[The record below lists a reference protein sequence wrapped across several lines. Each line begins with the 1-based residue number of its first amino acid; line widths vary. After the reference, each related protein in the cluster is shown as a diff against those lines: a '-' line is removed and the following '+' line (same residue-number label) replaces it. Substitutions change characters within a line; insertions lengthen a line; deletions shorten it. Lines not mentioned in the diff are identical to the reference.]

1 MNAHMR
7 AQLYKCMLIPICQAC
22 LVGYQAWPLEYDHWE
37 SNSSKGGGL
46 RVRPTTASL
55 HAGPPPTP
63 RTPLRKML
71 SFRRLVFSGRP
82 TPPIYSIHTVY
93 APQERFAKDGKL
105 ASGMLYP
112 VL

>member
-55 HAGPPPTP
+55 RSAVARRPTTHP
-63 RTPLRKML
+63 RTPPASARC
-71 SFRRLVFSGRP
+71 SGSARSY
-82 TPPIYSIHTVY
+82 I
-93 APQERFAKDGKL
+93 L
-105 ASGMLYP
+105 AGQPLQ
-112 VL
+112 